1 MLRVLLFV
9 ITYLVAGAAFAAD
22 WTVDRL
28 RGDALIQANGL
39 WIALKVGTPI
49 PNGVQVKTGS
59 DGRLDLVRG
68 AEKVTLGAGTQIQIR
83 DAGSE
88 MMTSIIQ
95 TSGELVADVERRNVQ
110 HFSVQTPFLAAVV
123 KGTKFVVT
131 VGRNGTTVDVE
142 RGVVQV
148 QDTDHG
154 LIADIQRGQQATV
167 TTQSALEVQGGSNV
181 QLYTTEGV
189 PVSEDTAPFNN
200 GNGGQ
205 NGNGNGNGGNN
216 GNGNGNSANN
226 GNGKGN
232 SGNNGNGNGNSG
244 NNGSGNGNSGNNG
257 NGNGNSGN
265 NGNGNGNSGNNG
277 NGNGNSGNNGNG
289 NGNGG
294 NNGNGN
300 GNGGNNGNGNGNGG
314 NKDDD

>member
-1 MLRVLLFV
+1 MLRVLLLAL
-9 ITYLVAGAAFAAD
+9 TCLVANSAFAAD
-22 WTVDRL
+22 WIVDRL
-28 RGDALIQANGL
+28 RGEAFIQANGL
-39 WIALKVGTPI
+39 WMTLDVGMAI

-59 DGRLDLVRG
+59 NGRVDLVRG

-88 MMTSIIQ
+88 MMTSITQ

-131 VGRNGTTVDVE
+131 VDRNGATVDVE

-154 LIADIQRGQQATV
+154 LVADVQRGQQATV
-167 TTQSALEVQGGSNV
+167 TTQSVLEVQGGSSAQV
-181 QLYTTEGV
+181 YTMEGV
-189 PVSEDTAPFNN
+189 PVSANTA
-200 GNGGQ
+200 
-205 NGNGNGNGGNN
+205 
-216 GNGNGNSANN
+216 S
-226 GNGKGN
+226 
-232 SGNNGNGNGNSG
+232 SI
-244 NNGSGNGNSGNNG
+244 
-257 NGNGNSGN
+257 
-265 NGNGNGNSGNNG
+265 
-277 NGNGNSGNNGNG
+277 

-300 GNGGNNGNGNGNGG
+300 GNGGNNGNGKGKGNSGG
-314 NKDDD
+314 D